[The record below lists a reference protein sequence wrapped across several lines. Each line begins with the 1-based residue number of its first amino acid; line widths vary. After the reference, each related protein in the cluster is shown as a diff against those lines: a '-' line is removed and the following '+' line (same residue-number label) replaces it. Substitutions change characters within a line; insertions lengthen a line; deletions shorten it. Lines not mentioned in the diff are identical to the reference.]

1 MRIDE
6 KAFRIIVSTPAKDIA
21 KRTGLTRDDISRL
34 RARPDEVQNLPYK
47 TLVKLT
53 DPDNHWYV
61 QPQRFYIKDNGNNP
75 QTWYRAVQIYDSDV
89 YDPVIEDLE
98 SDFKIKI
105 VFCNKPNA
113 KLELN
118 SSFDRFYDF
127 KCHRYMYV
135 LINNS
140 NIRTAIATKPR
151 YKNLGKDYYNI
162 MSNIANWQCVRIQ
175 KVQNNDYVH
184 VQNGLTPVDYTVQ
197 TFIWGYNIAKGARLS
212 TNEYA
217 SAVTEEKEPFNSNN
231 LDKYMA
237 KRYGAKPACDFMF
250 NN

>member
-6 KAFRIIVSTPAKDIA
+6 KAFRIIVSRPAKDIS
-21 KRTGLTRDDISRL
+21 KRTGLTRDEISRL
-34 RARPDEVQNLPYK
+34 RAHPEEVQDLPYK

-61 QPQRFYIKDNGNNP
+61 QPQRFYICDNGNA

-98 SDFKIKI
+98 SDFNIKI
-105 VFCNKPNA
+105 VFRDHQEPR
-113 KLELN
+113 LELN
-118 SSFDRFYDF
+118 SDFDRFYDF

-135 LINNS
+135 LVNGS
-140 NIRTAIATKPR
+140 DIRTTITNKPR
-151 YKNLGKDYYNI
+151 YKNIGKDYYDI
-162 MSNIANWQCVRIQ
+162 MSNIANWCCIRIQ
-175 KVQNNDYVH
+175 KVQDNDYVH
-184 VQNGLTPVDYTVQ
+184 VQNGLTPVDYTIQ
-197 TFIWGYNIAKGARLS
+197 TFIWGYNIANSARLS

-217 SAVTEEKEPFNSNN
+217 SAVTEEREPFNSNN

-237 KRYGAKPACDFMF
+237 ERYGAEPANDFMF

>member
-6 KAFRIIVSTPAKDIA
+6 KAFRIMVSTPAKDIE

-34 RARPDEVQNLPYK
+34 RERPEKVQDLPYK
-47 TLVKLT
+47 TLVKLA

-61 QPQRFYIKDNGNNP
+61 QPQRFYIKDNDDNT

-89 YDPVIEDLE
+89 YDSVIEELE
-98 SDFKIKI
+98 SDFNIKI
-105 VFCNKPNA
+105 VFHSKPNA

-118 SSFDRFYDF
+118 STFDRFYDF

-135 LINNS
+135 LVNGS
-140 NIRTAIATKPR
+140 DIRTTIMAKP
-151 YKNLGKDYYNI
+151 YYQKIGKDYYDI
-162 MSNIANWQCVRIQ
+162 MSSIANWQCVCIQ
-175 KVQNNDYVH
+175 KVQDNDYVH

-197 TFIWGYNIAKGARLS
+197 TFVWSYNIVNNVRLS

-237 KRYGAKPACDFMF
+237 KHYNVKPVYDFMF

>member
-1 MRIDE
+1 MKIDE
-6 KAFRIIVSTPAKDIA
+6 KAFRIIVSTPAKAII
-21 KRTGLTRDDISRL
+21 KRTGLTRDKISRL

-53 DPDNHWYV
+53 DPNNHWYA
-61 QPQRFYIKDNGNNP
+61 QPQRFYISDSNNA
-75 QTWYRAVQIYDSDV
+75 QTRYRAVQIYDSDV
-89 YDPVIEDLE
+89 YDPIIEDLE
-98 SDFKIKI
+98 S
-105 VFCNKPNA
+105 
-113 KLELN
+113 
-118 SSFDRFYDF
+118 DF

-135 LINNS
+135 LVNGS
-140 NIRTAIATKPR
+140 DIRTTIANKPR
-151 YKNLGKDYYNI
+151 YKNVGKDYYDI
-162 MSNIANWQCVRIQ
+162 MSNIANWCCVRIQ

-184 VQNGLTPVDYTVQ
+184 VQNGLTPVDYTIQ
-197 TFIWGYNIAKGARLS
+197 TFVWGYNIAKGARIS

-237 KRYGAKPACDFMF
+237 KRYGAVPANDFMF

>member
-6 KAFRIIVSTPAKDIA
+6 KAFRIIISTPAKDIMA
-21 KRTGLTRDDISRL
+21 QTGLTRDDISRL
-34 RARPDEVQNLPYK
+34 RERPDEVQDLPYQ

-61 QPQRFYIKDNGNNP
+61 QPQRFYICDSNNT

-105 VFCNKPNA
+105 VFCNKPDA

-118 SSFDRFYDF
+118 GSFDRFYDF

-135 LINNS
+135 LVNGS
-140 NIRTAIATKPR
+140 DIRTTITAKQR

-162 MSNIANWQCVRIQ
+162 MSNIANWCCVRIQ
-175 KVQNNDYVH
+175 KVQDNDYVH
-184 VQNGLTPVDYTVQ
+184 VQNGLTPVDYTIQ
-197 TFIWGYNIAKGARLS
+197 TFVWGYNIASNARLS

-237 KRYGAKPACDFMF
+237 KRYNAEPACDLMF

>member
-6 KAFRIIVSTPAKDIA
+6 KAFKIITNTPAKDIMTQ
-21 KRTGLTRDDISRL
+21 TGLTRDDISRL
-34 RARPDEVQNLPYK
+34 RARPEKVQDLPYK

-61 QPQRFYIKDNGNNP
+61 QPQRFYIKDNDDNT
-75 QTWYRAVQIYDSDV
+75 QTWYRAVQIYDSDI
-89 YDPVIEDLE
+89 YDPVIEELE
-98 SDFKIKI
+98 NDFNIKI
-105 VFCNKPNA
+105 VFRNQPNA

-118 SSFDRFYDF
+118 GDFDRFYDF

-140 NIRTAIATKPR
+140 NIRTTITTKPH
-151 YKNLGKDYYNI
+151 YKNIGKDYYDI
-162 MSNIANWQCVRIQ
+162 MSNIANWRCIRIQ
-175 KVQNNDYVH
+175 KVQDNDYVH
-184 VQNGLTPVDYTVQ
+184 VQNGLTPVDYTIQ
-197 TFIWGYNIAKGARLS
+197 TFVWGYNIVNNVRLS

-217 SAVTEEKEPFNSNN
+217 SAVTEEKEPFNKNN
-231 LDKYMA
+231 LDTYMD
-237 KRYGAKPACDFMF
+237 KRYDAKPVHDFMF

>member
-1 MRIDE
+1 MKIDE

-21 KRTGLTRDDISRL
+21 KRTGLTRDNISHL
-34 RARPDEVQNLPYK
+34 RERPNEVQNLPYK
-47 TLVKLT
+47 TLIKLT

-61 QPQRFYIKDNGNNP
+61 QPQRFYISDSNNA

-89 YDPVIEDLE
+89 YDPVIEELE
-98 SDFKIKI
+98 SDFNIKI
-105 VFCNKPNA
+105 VFCNKPDA
-113 KLELN
+113 KLELHGD
-118 SSFDRFYDF
+118 FDRFYDF

-135 LINNS
+135 LVNGS
-140 NIRTAIATKPR
+140 AIRTTITAKPR

-162 MSNIANWQCVRIQ
+162 MSNIANWCCVRIQ
-175 KVQNNDYVH
+175 KAQDNDYVH
-184 VQNGLTPVDYTVQ
+184 VQNGLTPVDYAVQ
-197 TFIWGYNIAKGARLS
+197 TFVWGYNIANGARLS

-237 KRYGAKPACDFMF
+237 KRYNAEPACDLMF

>member
-1 MRIDE
+1 MKIDE

-21 KRTGLTRDDISRL
+21 KRTGLTRDNISRL

-53 DPDNHWYV
+53 DPDNHWYA
-61 QPQRFYIKDNGNNP
+61 QPQRFYISDSNNA

-89 YDPVIEDLE
+89 YDPVIEELE
-98 SDFKIKI
+98 SDFNIKI
-105 VFCNKPNA
+105 VFCNKPDA
-113 KLELN
+113 KLELHGD
-118 SSFDRFYDF
+118 FDRFYDF

-135 LINNS
+135 LVNGS
-140 NIRTAIATKPR
+140 DIRTTITSKPR
-151 YKNLGKDYYNI
+151 YKEIGSDYYDI
-162 MSNIANWQCVRIQ
+162 MSNIANWCCIRIQ
-175 KVQNNDYVH
+175 KVQDNDYVH
-184 VQNGLTPVDYTVQ
+184 VQNGLTPVDYTIQ
-197 TFIWGYNIAKGARLS
+197 TFVWGYNIAKGARIS

-237 KRYGAKPACDFMF
+237 KRYSAVPANNFMF

>member
-6 KAFRIIVSTPAKDIA
+6 KAFRIIISAPAKDIIA
-21 KRTGLTRDDISRL
+21 QTGLTRDKISRL

-61 QPQRFYIKDNGNNP
+61 QPQRFYIKDNGNNS

-151 YKNLGKDYYNI
+151 YKNLGKDYYDI
-162 MSNIANWQCVRIQ
+162 MSNIANWCCVRIQ
-175 KVQNNDYVH
+175 KVQDNDYVH

-197 TFIWGYNIAKGARLS
+197 KFIWGYNIVNNARLS

-231 LDKYMA
+231 LDTYMA
-237 KRYGAKPACDFMF
+237 KHYSAEPACDFMF